1 MSEILC
7 CGWCGELSL
16 YDRTV
21 YLENKPI
28 CPECQKKKKEAAQNK
43 EKNR

>member
-28 CPECQKKKKEAAQNK
+28 CPECQKKEKEAVLK
-43 EKNR
+43 IEKN